1 MKKLLVLGA
10 TQYVMVNKECIVS
23 SDRPYRSV
31 FHGDNARFAFGK

>member
-31 FHGDNARFAFGK
+31 FHGDNVRFAVGK